1 MATRKIPSKAKE
13 LNIFVSGVGFLGTIE
28 SYKLPVV
35 KTKKDVMN
43 GVHVDSGRLEPMEF
57 EADINSAN
65 STILQE
71 ASKLSEASLKLKGE
85 YLEDNVV
92 KKLTATLTGSVDM
105 EVDTIKDGDA
115 MKTKV
120 KMYVNVYNLNLGGD
134 EVYDIDLPNMIAKI
148 GGKDI
153 YESTRSAVM

>member
-1 MATRKIPSKAKE
+1 MAAKNIPSKTKE
-13 LNIFVSGVGFLGTIE
+13 INVFVSGIGFLGTIE

-35 KTKKDVMN
+35 KTKKDTVN
-43 GVHVDSGRLEPMEF
+43 GVHVDTQLLEPMEF
-57 EADINSAN
+57 EAEINSAN
-65 STILQE
+65 STILKE
-71 ASKLSEASLKLKGE
+71 ASKLSNASLKLKADYIE
-85 YLEDNVV
+85 NNET
-92 KKLTATLTGSVDM
+92 KKLVATLGGSVDI
-105 EVDTIKDGDA
+105 EVDTLKAGDN

-134 EVYDIDLPNMIAKI
+134 EVYDIDLPNVIAKI